1 MYGALQHAVE
11 YSAATMIVQFSTRI
25 FMSQSVHSLKPFTL
39 STEVDK
45 ELVRP
50 RFEVDGN
57 PKHPGPG
64 HLGYT
69 FTIGCFDIPYACA
82 VWQDRPFKVVML
94 FLKSEAKHC

>member
-1 MYGALQHAVE
+1 
-11 YSAATMIVQFSTRI
+11 
-25 FMSQSVHSLKPFTL
+25 MSQSVHSLKPFTL

-45 ELVRP
+45 ELVRL
-50 RFEVDGN
+50 RFEAWAR
-57 PKHPGPG
+57 

-94 FLKSEAKHC
+94 FLKSETKHC